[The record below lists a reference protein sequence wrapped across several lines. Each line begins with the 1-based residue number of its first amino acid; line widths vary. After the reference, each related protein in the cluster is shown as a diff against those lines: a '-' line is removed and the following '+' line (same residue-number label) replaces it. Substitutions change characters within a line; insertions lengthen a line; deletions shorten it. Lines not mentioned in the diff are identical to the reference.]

1 MPVKPS
7 SNTCCGVNSMI
18 NRHIGTAYDNVKIVV
33 ENIDII
39 EDIGNNLPYLLK
51 YLGVYSSAPT
61 ERPDGTPLEN
71 GDYYFD
77 STAEAL
83 VYYNL
88 SSDEWFIVDPQDV
101 LIARD
106 EAIAAKNAAE
116 QAQGLAENATDQ
128 AEAFSL
134 SASSSANAAAAS
146 AVEAQDSADTLAK
159 KLGGAVYSFIMSGVS
174 SKYAVGDVVDFDE
187 FFENS
192 NVGKGSWL
200 KTAQIDTPSLTP
212 ALMGDATFTDT
223 AGNVWQYLPETLG
236 YSVTALGVI
245 TGTQDSSGA
254 LKAALANPRTLLFP
268 AGRISITGSVDVM
281 FGTEFI
287 TAGWETEFWFSGMT
301 TSTDCFNVVRGPTL
315 FERMRNL
322 TIGKHKL
329 VLNDSDA
336 RYGWVTPTDA
346 NVWAYERPY
355 VDIECFVMAPDRA
368 ASFTPYTFEEM
379 VKIGDCRG
387 GDILLVGYGGYKIN
401 QTPIGQRAVM
411 GGMAIGGATG
421 NIGLD
426 IKLLIN
432 NVRRGLN
439 ILDGTEGFV
448 VTGEVVGCDYGI
460 DTINQSL
467 VEPGGFIDNM
477 HVNAGV
483 CGYRLIN
490 RPEVS
495 IGQASA
501 YKADG
506 FFNDG
511 TSEWVGFDI
520 GSGSGATIGS
530 IKAIPGSAFSASRN
544 TALRVD
550 GNGWPTSFES
560 LDARNCGDVIN
571 LNNATDFKGGKTNA
585 VACLK
590 GYVINGA
597 STARVTLGKV
607 TDKDGTL
614 APYVEIGSAVP
625 DDAVQ
630 YSQEEMQVSGQG
642 AINISAD
649 GTTELSPIASAKFTN
664 VIVISGTAAY
674 THVILLDDTINC
686 VEGAEMTFKVSTP
699 GSIDRII
706 EVRRKSDN
714 ALLGSPFTSGAGT
727 RYFAS
732 YIYRSGLF
740 QRNYVIEVNE

>member
-1 MPVKPS
+1 MNTGIPRNPNDGVYDTIAQAQSDGISLKNGHQIRIKSPQSSASVVSSVTDYPITDTTPQLYIKLDIDNTVTELQITTEELINSQDLSDKPTGYVIETTGFYTS
-7 SNTCCGVNSMI
+7 GDGGGGRWIKTSTVETPSKYPSDKLNTNLNDI
-18 NRHIGTAYDNVKIVV
+18 N
-33 ENIDII
+33 
-39 EDIGNNLPYLLK
+39 GNKWNYLPKNGRYFALS
-51 YLGVYSSAPT
+51 LGVTTGFGNSSPA
-61 ERPDGTPLEN
+61 GK
-71 GDYYFD
+71 
-77 STAEAL
+77 AL
-83 VYYNL
+83 L
-88 SSDEWFIVDPQDV
+88 SE
-101 LIARD
+101 
-106 EAIAAKNAAE
+106 
-116 QAQGLAENATDQ
+116 
-128 AEAFSL
+128 
-134 SASSSANAAAAS
+134 
-146 AVEAQDSADTLAK
+146 
-159 KLGGAVYSFIMSGVS
+159 
-174 SKYAVGDVVDFDE
+174 
-187 FFENS
+187 
-192 NVGKGSWL
+192 
-200 KTAQIDTPSLTP
+200 
-212 ALMGDATFTDT
+212 
-223 AGNVWQYLPETLG
+223 
-236 YSVTALGVI
+236 
-245 TGTQDSSGA
+245 
-254 LKAALANPRTLLFP
+254 PRTIVWP
-268 AGRISITGSVDVM
+268 KGIISFHETMDVM
-281 FGTEFI
+281 FGTTFE

-301 TSTDCFNVVRGPTL
+301 TATDCFNVVRGPTQ

-355 VDIECFVMAPDRA
+355 IDIECFVMAPDRA

-379 VKIGDCRG
+379 IKIGDCRG
-387 GDILLVGYGGYKIN
+387 GDILLVGYGGYKTN

-411 GGMAIGGATG
+411 GGVAIGGATG

-448 VTGEVVGCDYGI
+448 VTGEIVGCDYGI

-483 CGYRLIN
+483 GAYRLIN
-490 RPEVS
+490 RPEIS

-501 YKADG
+501 YKADT

-511 TSEWVGFDI
+511 ASEWTGFDI

-530 IKAIPGSAFSASRN
+530 IKAIVGNSFTASRN
-544 TALRVD
+544 TALKVD

-571 LNNATDFKGGKTNA
+571 LNNATDFKGGKTSA

-590 GYVINGA
+590 GYVISGA

-614 APYVEIGSAVP
+614 SPYVEIDALVP
-625 DDAVQ
+625 DNAVQ
-630 YSQEEMQVSGQG
+630 YSQDEMQISGQG
-642 AINISAD
+642 TLNISAA

-664 VIVISGTAAY
+664 VVMTSGAAAY
-674 THVILLDDTINC
+674 TYIIVLDDTTNC
-686 VEGAEMTFKVSTP
+686 VEGSEMTFKISTP
-699 GSIDRII
+699 GGVDRIL

-714 ALLGSPFTSGAGT
+714 ALLGSAFTGGAGT

-732 YIYRSGLF
+732 YIYRAGLF